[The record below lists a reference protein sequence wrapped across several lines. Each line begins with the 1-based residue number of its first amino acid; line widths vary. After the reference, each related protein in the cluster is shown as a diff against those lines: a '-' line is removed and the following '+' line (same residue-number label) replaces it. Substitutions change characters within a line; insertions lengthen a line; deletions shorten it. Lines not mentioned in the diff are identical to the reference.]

1 MKLNKLHRTEAL
13 YESLEDIIDGKG
25 DESYAL
31 HFVVSEAE
39 GVIPE
44 LFQLRAR
51 VSESN
56 YEVVSVLLN
65 DFHSILQDAQ
75 YSLRKMLQS
84 NIEEMT
90 AELYHG
96 FTASNIL
103 LEADDIDMNLR
114 FITESAQDLADLTA
128 KLLEGNRHLDTMA
141 A

>member
-1 MKLNKLHRTEAL
+1 MKLNKLHKAEGL
-13 YESLEDIIDGKG
+13 YETLEDIIDGKG
-25 DESYAL
+25 DESFAL

-39 GVIPE
+39 GIIPE

-65 DFHSILQDAQ
+65 DFHSILSEAQ
-75 YSLRKMLQS
+75 RSLAKILQS
-84 NIEEMT
+84 SIEELT

-96 FTASNIL
+96 YTASNIL
-103 LEADDIDMNLR
+103 LDVEDLDMNRR
-114 FITESAQDLADLTA
+114 FITESADELHDLSA
-128 KLLEGNRHLDTMA
+128 KLRERNSHLNILA